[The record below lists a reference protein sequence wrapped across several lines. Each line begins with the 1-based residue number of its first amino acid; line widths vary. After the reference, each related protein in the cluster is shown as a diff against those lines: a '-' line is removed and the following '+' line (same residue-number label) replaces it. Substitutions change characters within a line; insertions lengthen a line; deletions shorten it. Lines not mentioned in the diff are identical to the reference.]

1 MSQDKTECCYSGGDV
16 VTKTLGKI
24 GVCRSALFTLA
35 LVPFAW
41 DGVVW
46 FAEAIRS
53 LFDLVSG
60 GGNCYPPQR
69 RLL

>member
-1 MSQDKTECCYSGGDV
+1 MSQDKNCGQSSDCCYTGGDV

-46 FAEAIRS
+46 FAGAIRS
-53 LFDLVSG
+53 LLDLVSG
-60 GGNCYPPQR
+60 VGN
-69 RLL
+69 